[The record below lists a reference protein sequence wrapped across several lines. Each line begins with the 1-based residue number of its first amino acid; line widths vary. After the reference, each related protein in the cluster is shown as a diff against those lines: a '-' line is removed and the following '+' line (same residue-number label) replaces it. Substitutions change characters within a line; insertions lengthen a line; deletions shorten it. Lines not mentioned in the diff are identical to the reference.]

1 MIKAKMIKLYPTK
14 EQKLLLKKWFDDARC
29 TYNLALENIQEKG
42 LRPWNQIRDDV
53 VTKTRYYCSNCD
65 AYPGRSNLCKRCG
78 LALIKQENTRLS
90 TELTNT
96 PKHIRLE
103 QVKRLNSS
111 YKTAFT
117 NLKRGNIKHFKMNFK
132 SKKKLVSDSIEI
144 EKTSFKLVDNA
155 CTIYSNTFQF
165 VKSNKKIKRK
175 TLKQIPTEIKYNTRI
190 CYNYIHKEYF
200 LSIPV
205 DQEIKNYNFKEN
217 KIIAL
222 DPGVKTLLSGYDAQ
236 TGNSII
242 LNNRVELLHRLK
254 RKIAKLQANNK
265 RIDRVYKRFN
275 HIINDNQ
282 NRICNYLVKNY
293 DVIFLPKFESQ
304 KLKMKSKAYN
314 FKHLNMNKHYQLQQK
329 LLWFSLKHSKKT
341 LIVDESYTTKT
352 CGLCGTIN
360 NTMTLADRSF
370 NCIDK
375 NCSYR
380 NIDRDYNGAR
390 NILIKTLVEM

>member
-1 MIKAKMIKLYPTK
+1 M
-14 EQKLLLKKWFDDARC
+14 
-29 TYNLALENIQEKG
+29 
-42 LRPWNQIRDDV
+42 
-53 VTKTRYYCSNCD
+53 
-65 AYPGRSNLCKRCG
+65 
-78 LALIKQENTRLS
+78 
-90 TELTNT
+90 
-96 PKHIRLE
+96 
-103 QVKRLNSS
+103 
-111 YKTAFT
+111 
-117 NLKRGNIKHFKMNFK
+117 
-132 SKKKLVSDSIEI
+132 
-144 EKTSFKLVDNA
+144 
-155 CTIYSNTFQF
+155 
-165 VKSNKKIKRK
+165 
-175 TLKQIPTEIKYNTRI
+175 
-190 CYNYIHKEYF
+190 
-200 LSIPV
+200 
-205 DQEIKNYNFKEN
+205 
-217 KIIAL
+217 
-222 DPGVKTLLSGYDAQ
+222 LSGYDAQ